1 MVRWSD
7 SDISIQFPDVGQV
20 VCGDLFTGLDIHFLT
35 FSGNAVG
42 CHTFGTMEAI
52 AASAAE
58 FCSRTVL

>member
-20 VCGDLFTGLDIHFLT
+20 VYGDLFTG
-35 FSGNAVG
+35 NALG

-58 FCSRTVL
+58 VCAQTVL